1 MLLWDDKLVQK
12 CRKLGLIFDMYS
24 RYVDDM
30 ILVMRAIGKGWKFD
44 SEKGISIFD
53 STLELMDT
61 RSPTERTANL
71 IASIANTINSNI
83 QVTVD
88 TPECDSEGRIPVLDM
103 KVWCDSRKILHTFY
117 KKPVSSK
124 FTILSRS
131 AI

>member
-1 MLLWDDKLVQK
+1 ME
-12 CRKLGLIFDMYS
+12 
-24 RYVDDM
+24 
-30 ILVMRAIGKGWKFD
+30 KGGKFD
-44 SEKGISIFD
+44 SEKGILIFD
-53 STLELMDT
+53 STLELTDT

-88 TPECDSEGRIPVLDM
+88 TPECDSEGRLPVLDM

-124 FTILSRS
+124 FIILRRS
-131 AI
+131 AILNPIKISTTKLHSYNMTTIHVTPKNESEKIHPI